1 MNSCKEKEFE
11 EFKELQDFKNAVRT
25 LPECKENRSVSPKLF
40 SDRSFASLNSSNFL
54 NSLNSFSHLP

>member
-11 EFKELQDFKNAVRT
+11 EFKELQEFKNAVRT
-25 LPECKENRSVSPKLF
+25 LPECKENRSVSPKLL
-40 SDRSFASLNSSNFL
+40 SDRSFASL